1 MNDIDASVFLMV
13 NASAAS
19 PTWVLPLARMAS
31 LELPKALL
39 AGMVGA
45 ALFMDRRQRH
55 DLLAVLLSMLA
66 AWIAARL
73 IQYAF
78 PVQRP
83 FALGI
88 GTAWLARAPTSGFPS
103 THGSVAFAFA
113 LAIGMRSGWTPLSGV
128 ALVLGAL
135 VAWSR
140 VSLGLHFP
148 SDALAGA
155 VVGGLS
161 AWICCRRPEWRILP
175 WRRAEPVPHSNA
187 PLV

>member
-1 MNDIDASVFLMV
+1 MNEIDTSVFLMV
-13 NASAAS
+13 NATAAS
-19 PTWVLPLARMAS
+19 PGWVLPLARTAS
-31 LELPKALL
+31 LDLPKALF
-39 AGMVGA
+39 AGMLGA
-45 ALFMDRRQRH
+45 ALFMDRSQRRA
-55 DLLAVLLSMLA
+55 LLAVLLSMLA

-73 IQYAF
+73 IQYAV

-88 GTAWLARAPTSGFPS
+88 GTAWLARAPTAGFPS

-113 LAIGMRSGWTPLSGV
+113 LAVGMHSGWTLLTGV
-128 ALVLGAL
+128 ALLLAAL

-161 AWICCRRPEWRILP
+161 AWVCCGRPTRRILP
-175 WRRAEPVPHSNA
+175 WLRAARLPNREA
-187 PLV
+187 PIV